1 VLFQDQQE
9 VNQHLKEPKGCE
21 LVEIDQA
28 DGLTGEIVERLRSRK
43 KAYKGQTEEERWE
56 EIYKLLFPDE
66 ITPSPCGSPLFH
78 PSILI
83 FYHQIT
89 RHMSSSQASEHT
101 NNVTD
106 YEPVQEDMQSPDS
119 RALAEYEQY
128 CRRELPR
135 YFRASLEEMIDK
147 EAQPFEE
154 NIRSQLMS
162 MIRDCQDRVFSTYR
176 ATATPALQGSAI
188 NTRKSPPLAVRSST
202 PQEMSYESFELVED
216 RRHSSEIL
224 LPAFLEPPAPQSHL
238 TSRLESTNSHGQALP
253 PAENNLSDSGYISD
267 IRPLLSSEN
276 SGQNVVI
283 STSQPSQSDLGP
295 EELCAQRPSS
305 QHSSNF
311 ETTASDIQRSHSF
324 FNSSG
329 DVRNTP
335 GNSWMGDFD
344 PSMML
349 DGDEWSQFVGMD
361 PTLDPPA

>member
-1 VLFQDQQE
+1 
-9 VNQHLKEPKGCE
+9 
-21 LVEIDQA
+21 
-28 DGLTGEIVERLRSRK
+28 
-43 KAYKGQTEEERWE
+43 
-56 EIYKLLFPDE
+56 
-66 ITPSPCGSPLFH
+66 
-78 PSILI
+78 
-83 FYHQIT
+83 
-89 RHMSSSQASEHT
+89 MSSSQASERT
-101 NNVTD
+101 NTATD

-128 CRRELPR
+128 CRRELPK

-176 ATATPALQGSAI
+176 ATATPALQRSTI

-202 PQEMSYESFELVED
+202 PQDMRYDSFEPAED
-216 RRHSSEIL
+216 REHSSEIL
-224 LPAFLEPPAPQSHL
+224 LPGFLEPPAPQSHL
-238 TSRLESTNSHGQALP
+238 TSRLESTNSHRQAPP

-276 SGQNVVI
+276 LDQNVVI
-283 STSQPSQSDLGP
+283 SSSQPSQSHSAS
-295 EELCAQRPSS
+295 EELCTQRLSS

-311 ETTASDIQRSHSF
+311 ETTAPEFQRSHNF
-324 FNSSG
+324 FNNSG
-329 DVRNTP
+329 DMRNTP
-335 GNSWMGDFD
+335 RNSWMGDFD

-349 DGDEWSQFVGMD
+349 GGDEWSQFVAMD